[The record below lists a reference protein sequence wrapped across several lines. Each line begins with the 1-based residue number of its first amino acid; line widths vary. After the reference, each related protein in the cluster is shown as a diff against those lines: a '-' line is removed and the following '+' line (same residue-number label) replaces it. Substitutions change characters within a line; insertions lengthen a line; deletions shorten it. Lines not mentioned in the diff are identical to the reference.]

1 MGFRTLA
8 KNWML
13 ISGAVAGLVVL
24 SLGSISSAAL
34 QAELARPLNNC
45 EKKAVLHL
53 QENLNQVAMLAGAGQ
68 SANLAIVDMRE
79 KGTSRNLTVYEVK
92 VLRTNQYG
100 EPVGCLEKLSESG
113 VEPNRANAVEICAV
127 SYKAWAAKSP
137 RGDCSLD
144 NIKTTDSSGI
154 RELSIR

>member
-1 MGFRTLA
+1 VGFRTLA
-8 KNWML
+8 KNWMMVG
-13 ISGAVAGLVVL
+13 GAVASFVVFTY
-24 SLGSISSAAL
+24 GSISSAAL

-53 QENLNQVAMLAGAGQ
+53 QENLNQVAMLAGSGE

-100 EPVGCLEKLSESG
+100 EPVGCLAKLSEAGIES
-113 VEPNRANAVEICAV
+113 NRANAVEICAV

-144 NIKTTDSSGI
+144 NIKTSDSSGI